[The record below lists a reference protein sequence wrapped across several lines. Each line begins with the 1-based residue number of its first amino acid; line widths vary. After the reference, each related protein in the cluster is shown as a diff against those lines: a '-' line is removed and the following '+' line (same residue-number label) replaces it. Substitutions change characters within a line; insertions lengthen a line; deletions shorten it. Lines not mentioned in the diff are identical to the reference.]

1 MGELSLMRRWI
12 LMMRMG
18 WMRQGYKNTM
28 QDTTSLAIILGRNY
42 SGYLL
47 FPSKSESPILVL
59 SLDLISLNCRV
70 ISRYYLEIC
79 LIHFLSFLKLLSLF
93 VSYFLCSAHLLADT
107 LVQAIHLSRVINT
120 ATSVR
125 VGYPACQSLFR
136 QLLSMI
142 ITYRVPPIALSVSLI
157 LTLP

>member
-1 MGELSLMRRWI
+1 
-12 LMMRMG
+12 
-18 WMRQGYKNTM
+18 M

-107 LVQAIHLSRVINT
+107 LV
-120 ATSVR
+120 
-125 VGYPACQSLFR
+125 
-136 QLLSMI
+136 
-142 ITYRVPPIALSVSLI
+142 
-157 LTLP
+157 